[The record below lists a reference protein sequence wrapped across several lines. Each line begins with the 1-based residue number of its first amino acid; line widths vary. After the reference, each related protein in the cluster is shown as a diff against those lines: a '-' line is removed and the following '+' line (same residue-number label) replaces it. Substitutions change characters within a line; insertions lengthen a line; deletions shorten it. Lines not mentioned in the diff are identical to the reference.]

1 MKENTRKSNSDFKKS
16 FQGLQDEA
24 IVRLTKYKQNVLR
37 DVNSSVA
44 VFWPVRIFQLS
55 VKNTLLQS
63 VVYRSAN
70 LKWLTSSLL
79 SSSDS

>member
-24 IVRLTKYKQNVLR
+24 IVIKYKQNLLR
-37 DVNSSVA
+37 DVNSSIA
-44 VFWPVRIFQLS
+44 VFWPVGVFQLS